1 MAKKP
6 GLGERA
12 CPKCKETIKAD
23 ALICKHCRTEF
34 SAEEVVAAKAAK
46 QRDAKYA
53 GFGCLGLVLLLGFCG
68 YVAGDGGAAPAIP
81 DRPGPT
87 AKADVSEF
95 YRKVMDVVQPC
106 DQAGKR
112 MAEAASAGNLVSL
125 YQTAGRME
133 SECLPTSS
141 DIAKVDVPSSI
152 GKEAHKKLTDTLKV
166 CENTYLQR
174 WSAAKKMQDALDEGG
189 AIGRVAE
196 LKEATELV
204 QTGTMLCVGGLVGE
218 AMQLGATEADLGI
231 STAEK

>member
-112 MAEAASAGNLVSL
+112 MAEAASAARAIVQAARAARCAGFRGAGASPPRASARIRGAPPPRSL
-125 YQTAGRME
+125 HIAQPGR
-133 SECLPTSS
+133 
-141 DIAKVDVPSSI
+141 
-152 GKEAHKKLTDTLKV
+152 
-166 CENTYLQR
+166 R
-174 WSAAKKMQDALDEGG
+174 
-189 AIGRVAE
+189 
-196 LKEATELV
+196 
-204 QTGTMLCVGGLVGE
+204 
-218 AMQLGATEADLGI
+218 
-231 STAEK
+231 